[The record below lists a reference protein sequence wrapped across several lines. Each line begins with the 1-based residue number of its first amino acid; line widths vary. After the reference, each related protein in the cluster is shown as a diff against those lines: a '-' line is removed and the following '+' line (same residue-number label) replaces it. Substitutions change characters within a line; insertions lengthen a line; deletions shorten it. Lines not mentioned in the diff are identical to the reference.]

1 MDIYEPAEDSYLL
14 QEVVRDEVHG
24 RVLDVGT
31 GSGIQALTAAK
42 SSRVREVVAVDL
54 NPDAVKELS
63 GKNRKVSVFQSD
75 LFEKVTGKFNFIIF
89 NPPYLPQ
96 DKGIVDAALYG
107 GKKGW
112 EISARFFSDVSKYL
126 IGDGKIFFLFSTLTN
141 KEKIEELI
149 SYNLLEFKEVASQKI
164 SFETLYVYEITKSK
178 LLRELESKLV
188 EGVSY
193 FTEGNRGIIYT
204 GTLDKG
210 KMVKSHI
217 SKSSKV
223 NVAIKVEKRDMG
235 RVDNEI
241 NWLKI
246 LNKERIGPKMLFSGK
261 DYFVY
266 EFVEGEF
273 ILDYVENHSKSEIEK
288 VLKEVLFQCR
298 RMDQLGMTKEEMHH
312 PQKHVLIDKRAK
324 VVLLDFERCTRT
336 DKPQNVTQF
345 IEFICR
351 LKKPL
356 NFNVDLLRELA
367 ANYKTSYSKDDFNTI
382 VNSLEI

>member
-1 MDIYEPAEDSYLL
+1 M
-14 QEVVRDEVHG
+14 
-24 RVLDVGT
+24 
-31 GSGIQALTAAK
+31 
-42 SSRVREVVAVDL
+42 
-54 NPDAVKELS
+54 
-63 GKNRKVSVFQSD
+63 
-75 LFEKVTGKFNFIIF
+75 
-89 NPPYLPQ
+89 
-96 DKGIVDAALYG
+96 
-107 GKKGW
+107 
-112 EISARFFSDVSKYL
+112 
-126 IGDGKIFFLFSTLTN
+126 FLFSTLTN

-149 SYNLLEFKEVASQKI
+149 SHNLLEFKEVALEKI

-188 EGVSY
+188 EEVIY

-204 GTLDKG
+204 GILDKG
-210 KMVKSHI
+210 KLVKSHI

-223 NVAIKVEKRDMG
+223 KVAIKVEKRDMG
-235 RVDNEI
+235 RVDNEV

-273 ILDYVENHSKSEIEK
+273 ILDYIKHHSELEVKK
-288 VLKEVLFQCR
+288 VLNVVLLQCR
-298 RMDQLGMTKEEMHH
+298 QMDELGMTKEEMHH
-312 PQKHVLIDKRAK
+312 PQKHVLIDKQGR

-356 NFNVDLLRELA
+356 KLNVDLLRELA
-367 ANYKTSYSKDDFNTI
+367 ANYKNSYSKDNFNTI
-382 VNSLEI
+382 VNSLGI